1 MNATEIIRI
10 IEKGSEQYFSGL
22 VEEVRSNLGTSHY
35 RRLSNDELAR
45 RITAVYL
52 NLEHWIATR
61 DEAVVQSTG
70 VDLGKRRF
78 EEGIPLGQVV
88 LALVLEENYLRKYL
102 SNQGVPPEGEWGQT
116 ITEFFQKTMYST
128 AHGYEVALAHSN
140 RLAQRAAVPAKP
152 PAAAPPKP
160 VSRTE
165 DAKAEGD
172 VQISRGGQIGEFAG

>member
-1 MNATEIIRI
+1 MNAAEVIQI
-10 IEKGSEQYFSGL
+10 IEKGSAQYFSGL
-22 VEEVRSNLGTSHY
+22 IQEVRSNLGTSHY
-35 RRLSNDELAR
+35 RRLSDDELSR

-61 DEAVVQSTG
+61 DDAAVRSTG
-70 VDLGKRRF
+70 GDLGKRRF
-78 EEGIPLGQVV
+78 DEGIPLGQVM

-102 SNQGVPPEGEWGQT
+102 SNQGVSPEGEWGHT
-116 ITEFFQKTMYST
+116 ITEFFQQMMYAT

-152 PAAAPPKP
+152 PATVPPKP
-160 VSRTE
+160 ASRTE
-165 DAKAEGD
+165 DSQAEGD

>member
-1 MNATEIIRI
+1 MTAAEMIQI
-10 IEKGSEQYFSGL
+10 IEKGSAQYFTGL
-22 VEEVRSNLGTSHY
+22 IQEVRSNLGTNHY
-35 RRLSNDELAR
+35 RRLSEEELSR

-61 DEAVVQSTG
+61 DEAAVRVAGET
-70 VDLGKRRF
+70 LGKLRF
-78 EEGIPLGQVV
+78 DEGIPLGQVM

-102 SNQGVPPEGEWGQT
+102 SNQGVLPEGEWGQT
-116 ITEFFQKTMYST
+116 ITEFFQKMMYTT

-140 RLAQRAAVPAKP
+140 RLAQRAPVAPTP
-152 PAAAPPKP
+152 PQVAAAKP

-165 DAKAEGD
+165 APKEEGD